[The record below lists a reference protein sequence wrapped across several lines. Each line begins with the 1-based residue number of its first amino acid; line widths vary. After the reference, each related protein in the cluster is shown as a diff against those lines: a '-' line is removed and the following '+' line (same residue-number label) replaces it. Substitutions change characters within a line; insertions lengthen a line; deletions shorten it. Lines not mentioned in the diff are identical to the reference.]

1 MLAMTIAPVAQ
12 ADGAA
17 TASDL
22 NTVTPAPSVEVTTV
36 PTDVPVTAAPATDT
50 PAADVPATD
59 VPADNTPAADAP
71 ATDVPATNEPA
82 ADTPA
87 ADVSATDVPATDVPA
102 TDVPATDDPA
112 VERESSEVWARSVS
126 SAVLTGDWANDIVA
140 VAATQV
146 GYAAKNGYVRY
157 AAWYGESADQ
167 EWSAMFVGF
176 VLKYAGIPGND
187 YPYASTPAGTMSAI
201 DNMGAYVRS
210 GYIPKAGD
218 LVFFN
223 NNGEAA
229 AQHVGVVE
237 QVSGDGI
244 VTIEGDVDGQVARRS
259 YALNDASIIG
269 YADTAK
275 LVELAKIENVMPD
288 DVPAIAEGGET
299 AYLCASDVNMRA
311 EPTTD
316 SERVG
321 RVKKFGSELLVTGA
335 AKNDKGEIWYAV
347 TYDDV
352 SGYICPSPPPP
363 RPPR

>member
-1 MLAMTIAPVAQ
+1 MKRRLLACLTLLCMLAMTIAPVAQ

-102 TDVPATDDPA
+102 TDVPATDVPATDVPATDAPA

-126 SAVLTGDWANDIVA
+126 GAALTGDWANDIVA

-210 GYIPKAGD
+210 GYAPKAGD

-237 QVSGDGI
+237 
-244 VTIEGDVDGQVARRS
+244 
-259 YALNDASIIG
+259 
-269 YADTAK
+269 
-275 LVELAKIENVMPD
+275 
-288 DVPAIAEGGET
+288 
-299 AYLCASDVNMRA
+299 
-311 EPTTD
+311 
-316 SERVG
+316 
-321 RVKKFGSELLVTGA
+321 
-335 AKNDKGEIWYAV
+335 
-347 TYDDV
+347 
-352 SGYICPSPPPP
+352 
-363 RPPR
+363 